1 MPSIGRAS
9 PAAEGNVGR
18 RNGGDMATRL
28 WFLTL
33 SLLHRAIQASTLSL
47 VLSGCATGPNPYEIA
62 RQDPD
67 YRACEYEASKYVR
80 GENFGPPGDLYGGVR
95 WRQATDDF
103 IRQCM
108 AQKGK

>member
-1 MPSIGRAS
+1 
-9 PAAEGNVGR
+9 
-18 RNGGDMATRL
+18 MATRL
-28 WFLTL
+28 WLLTL
-33 SLLHRAIQASTLSL
+33 SLLHRAILASTLSL
-47 VLSGCATGPNPYEIA
+47 ALTGCATGPNPYEIA

>member
-1 MPSIGRAS
+1 M
-9 PAAEGNVGR
+9 
-18 RNGGDMATRL
+18 RL
-28 WFLTL
+28 WLHAL
-33 SLLHRAIQASTLSL
+33 SFFPLAIFASAFSL
-47 VLSGCATGPNPYEIA
+47 ALFGCATGPNPYEIA
-62 RQDPD
+62 RKDPD
-67 YRACEYEASKYVR
+67 YRACEFEASKYVR